1 MQTFI
6 WQKQTDTSN
15 YAYTIANLVT
25 WIEAV
30 FDLRITFNFDYANTL
45 HAVIVSSIIIY
56 SSLDGGNILECDF

>member
-15 YAYTIANLVT
+15 YAFTIADLVT

-30 FDLRITFNFDYANTL
+30 FDLRKTFNFDYANTL
-45 HAVIVSSIIIY
+45 HAAIVNSIIMY
-56 SSLDGGNILECDF
+56 SSLDGSNILECDF